1 MTMTE
6 MTNDQLMA
14 ELDDAAHAYER
25 ARVLAAASVEY
36 RPELCGDAREA
47 ASNYAR
53 CFREVERRLSAMVM
67 VTAELE
73 AEYEDHQK
81 TKQLL
86 NQYRD
91 AAYRATDECSYMK
104 KSYEALLSAHNALAD
119 DRLRIV
125 EERDAM
131 RKVLETA
138 IADLVAVSHSS

>member
-1 MTMTE
+1 MYMTMTE

-14 ELDDAAHAYER
+14 ELDDAARAVER

-36 RPELCGDAREA
+36 RPELCSDAREA

-53 CFREVERRLSAMVM
+53 CFREVERRLSAVISERR
-67 VTAELE
+67 AEWL
-73 AEYEDHQK
+73 DHQN
-81 TKQLL
+81 TKMIL

-91 AAYRATDECSYMK
+91 AADRANDECNCMK
-104 KSYEALLSAHNALAD
+104 KSYESLLSAHNALAD

-125 EERDAM
+125 EERDTM

-138 IADLVAVSHSS
+138 IADLVAASHP